1 MFSPRELQQ
10 LVLGEVE
17 RAERQGYALGCL
29 RVAVD
34 RIDSLQDIYGR
45 EARREIVQSLVA
57 FLARDLRGSDFV
69 GHLADGSLLCL
80 LPQATPEGLQ
90 GVGGRL
96 LRGARSLVF
105 QSGRKQLHIT
115 VSIGI
120 AHAAPGDHAA
130 LSVLKASADAGL
142 TRSAAAGGDR
152 LLEVCLA
159 AEQRNQEHQEQE
171 RERRAHEARLAAAPP
186 PPPPTPTPVHVS
198 PPVPEV
204 QPGSAPVDPAV
215 LLAMVRQ
222 ALSEHSGAIAEVQRR
237 RSAPEPS
244 SGDRAQIDIL
254 ERRVSKLAAELER
267 YQDQLLKVSAA
278 GPDDEGVRS
287 LGKLA
292 GRETNMNTTKLEM
305 MGEIF
310 KANLALKDA
319 LASTPKTGSPEGEPG
334 ENSTNPSPPA
344 P

>member
-17 RAERQGYALGCL
+17 RAERQGYSLGCL

-34 RIDSLQDIYGR
+34 RLDSLQDIYGR
-45 EARREIVQSLVA
+45 EARREIVRSLVE
-57 FLARDLRGSDFV
+57 FLARDLRGSDFI

-105 QSGRKQLHIT
+105 QSGNKQVHIT
-115 VSIGI
+115 TSIGI
-120 AHAAPGDHAA
+120 AHAAPGDAGA
-130 LSVLKASADAGL
+130 LEVLKASADAGL

-159 AEQRNQEHQEQE
+159 AEERDQALKEEAE
-171 RERRAHEARLAAAPP
+171 RERRAHEARQAAAPAS
-186 PPPPTPTPVHVS
+186 TAASNHGS
-198 PPVPEV
+198 PQIGDS
-204 QPGSAPVDPAV
+204 QPGSVPVDPSM

-222 ALSEHSGAIAEVQRR
+222 ALSEHSGAIAEVERR
-237 RSAPEPS
+237 RSSPEPS
-244 SGDRAQIDIL
+244 GADRGQVEVL

-267 YQDQLLKVSAA
+267 YQDLLLKVSAA

-292 GRETNMNTTKLEM
+292 GRETNMNTTKLDM

-310 KANLALKDA
+310 KANLALKNA
-319 LASTPKTGSPEGEPG
+319 LASTPKAGPPEGEPG
-334 ENSTNPSPPA
+334 ENSTNPPPPA